1 MHKTTFTLAEAANL
15 LRCHKETLRR
25 AILDGGLQA
34 ARLGRGYRI
43 SRTDLQKFWTER
55 GGGELFD
62 KQELVQAD
70 AQIEKQAGE
79 TAKAKKGGHK
89 DKDEGPHQLSL
100 PIS

>member
-1 MHKTTFTLAEAANL
+1 MQKTTFTLAEAANL

-25 AILDGGLQA
+25 AILDGSLQA

-43 SRTDLQKFWTER
+43 SRMDLQKFWTER

-62 KQELVQAD
+62 RQEQVQMD
-70 AQIEKQAGE
+70 AQEQEKPAGE
-79 TAKAKKGGHK
+79 GAKAKRGA
-89 DKDEGPHQLSL
+89 KDEGPHQLSL

>member
-1 MHKTTFTLAEAANL
+1 MQKTTFTLAEAANL

-25 AILDGGLQA
+25 AILDGSLQA

-43 SRTDLQKFWTER
+43 SRMDLQKFWTER

-70 AQIEKQAGE
+70 AKEEKQAGE

-89 DKDEGPHQLSL
+89 DEGPHQLSL